1 MNSWERFDEESLL
14 DKKAFYSR
22 INVDDITDNDYL
34 HYKKVWEVFEIKN
47 LGEYHDLYVQCNR
60 LLLAEYLK
68 TLEIS
73 VLKYMIL
80 IQLIFYLRQD
90 QHGKFAYKRLE

>member
-34 HYKKVWEVFEIKN
+34 HYKKV
-47 LGEYHDLYVQCNR
+47 
-60 LLLAEYLK
+60 
-68 TLEIS
+68 
-73 VLKYMIL
+73 
-80 IQLIFYLRQD
+80 
-90 QHGKFAYKRLE
+90 